1 MNDKEIEKEDEVTQS
16 TTMRTTDWIYFGIF
30 FFFAFIAIIFYL
42 GSFFKSDSN
51 SFQQDFERVKLYNMK
66 TN

>member
-1 MNDKEIEKEDEVTQS
+1 MNDKEIEKEDKVTQS

-30 FFFAFIAIIFYL
+30 FFFAFIAIILYL
-42 GSFFKSDSN
+42 PSFFQSDSN
-51 SFQQDFERVKLYNMK
+51 PFKEDFQRVKLYNKK